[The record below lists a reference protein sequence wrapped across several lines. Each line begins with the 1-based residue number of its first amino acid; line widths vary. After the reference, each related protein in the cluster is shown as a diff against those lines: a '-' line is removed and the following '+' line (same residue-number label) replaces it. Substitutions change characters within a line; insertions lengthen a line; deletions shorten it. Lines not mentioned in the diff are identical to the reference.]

1 MNAHTLISLGRSL
14 LPVLL
19 QRGGQA
25 LAVGVLVGMISFL
38 MMRWL
43 PGDFAYRIAAGRYGY
58 DLVTAEAAEAVRREL
73 ALDAPWYVALVGW
86 WQQLLSFDLG
96 TSLVIGTPVIAEI
109 QHQLGHTLML
119 AGAALALSLV
129 IGLPLGVA
137 AGLRPGGWA
146 DRLGLLVSVGL
157 RAFPPF
163 LLGLLL
169 VILFS
174 GADLPAAGHGEA
186 ANLFL
191 PALTLALGLAAG
203 SSRIVRE
210 AIRNV
215 LASEH
220 YAFALTKGLSV
231 PRAVWRHALRNTA
244 LPVVA
249 YLGVQL
255 VFVIEG
261 VVILET
267 LFAWPGIGHALV
279 HAVFWRDVPM
289 IQGTCLM
296 LAMCFVMLNAL
307 VDLLCLV
314 LDPRRREMIRP

>member
-1 MNAHTLISLGRSL
+1 
-14 LPVLL
+14 
-19 QRGGQA
+19 
-25 LAVGVLVGMISFL
+25 
-38 MMRWL
+38 
-43 PGDFAYRIAAGRYGY
+43 
-58 DLVTAEAAEAVRREL
+58 
-73 ALDAPWYVALVGW
+73 
-86 WQQLLSFDLG
+86 
-96 TSLVIGTPVIAEI
+96 
-109 QHQLGHTLML
+109 
-119 AGAALALSLV
+119 V

-210 AIRNV
+210 ATRNV

-307 VDLLCLV
+307 VDLFCLV

>member
-1 MNAHTLISLGRSL
+1 MNAQTLISFGRSL

-19 QRGGQA
+19 RRGGQA
-25 LAVGVLVGMISFL
+25 LAVGVLVGMLSFL

-58 DLVTAEAAEAVRREL
+58 DLVSAEAAEAVRREL
-73 ALDAPWYVALVGW
+73 ALDAPWYVALAGW
-86 WQQLLSFDLG
+86 WQQLLAFDLG
-96 TSLVIGTPVIAEI
+96 NSLVIGTPVVDEI
-109 QHQLGHTLML
+109 RHQLGHTLML
-119 AGAALALSLV
+119 AGAALGLSLL

-163 LLGLLL
+163 LLGLLM
-169 VILFS
+169 VIVFA

-220 YAFALTKGLSV
+220 YAFAQTKGLPLSL
-231 PRAVWRHALRNTA
+231 AVWRHALRNMA

-255 VFVIEG
+255 AFVIEG

-267 LFAWPGIGHALV
+267 LFAWPGIGHAMV

-296 LAMCFVMLNAL
+296 LALCFVMLNAL
-307 VDLLCLV
+307 VDLLCLA
-314 LDPRRREMIRP
+314 LDPRHR